1 MIIYKTGT
9 ESIVADDL
17 EDFFEGWGKKP
28 DPEKRLKI
36 LQNSDHIITAHDEGR
51 LIGFI
56 NAITDKTL
64 SAYIPLLEVLPAYR
78 GKGIGG
84 ELVKRMTELLSS
96 FYMIDLCCDDD
107 LSGFYEKLGFNKSV
121 GMIKR
126 NYDKI

>member
-1 MIIYKTGT
+1 MINYKTGT

-17 EDFFEGWGKKP
+17 EDFFEGWGNKP

-36 LQNSDHIITAHDEGR
+36 LQNSNYIITAHDEGR

-56 NAITDKTL
+56 NAVTDKTL

-78 GKGIGG
+78 GKGIGS
-84 ELVKRMTELLSS
+84 ELVKRMTNMLSS
-96 FYMIDLCCDDD
+96 FYMIDLCCDDN
-107 LSGFYEKLGFNKSV
+107 LSGFYEKLGFKKTA

>member
-56 NAITDKTL
+56 NAITDKNL

-78 GKGIGG
+78 GKGIGS
-84 ELVKRMTELLSS
+84 ELVKRMTELLNS
-96 FYMIDLCCDDD
+96 FYMIDLCCDDS
-107 LSGFYEKLGFNKSV
+107 LSGFYEKLGFVKSA